1 MSMHSLPSTHI
12 ASLNRSPNK
21 PNPELL
27 FSSEHADAKLL
38 HLGCRFRRVT
48 DIAKTWPPRQRR
60 ALQEQLDKVEREI
73 EMYIQVDGFEKVR
86 FNRESYLWTAEDRIE
101 WQETQIGNA
110 QRLNELLE
118 ERNDLQK
125 QLRS

>member
-1 MSMHSLPSTHI
+1 
-12 ASLNRSPNK
+12 
-21 PNPELL
+21 
-27 FSSEHADAKLL
+27 
-38 HLGCRFRRVT
+38 
-48 DIAKTWPPRQRR
+48 
-60 ALQEQLDKVEREI
+60 LDKVEREI
-73 EMYIQVDGFEKVR
+73 EMYIQVDAFEKDR